1 MNQNNFY
8 TFDLGLAT
16 VLVTMDYELLELDRS
31 NPKKVRFEF
40 KREKNIE
47 QVMADYFD
55 DKIKLPA
62 QTLFNNQKN
71 LKSVLRLLN
80 KLIF

>member
-1 MNQNNFY
+1 MIMNQNEFS

-16 VLVTMDYELLELDRS
+16 VLITLGYELLKLDKS
-31 NPKKVRFEF
+31 NPKKVRFVF

-47 QVMADYFD
+47 QTMTDYFN

-71 LKSVLRLLN
+71 LKSRLYSGA
-80 KLIF
+80 

>member
-1 MNQNNFY
+1 MSQNNFY

-16 VLVTMDYELLELDRS
+16 VLVTMGYELLELDRS

-40 KREKNIE
+40 KRERNIE

-55 DKIKLPA
+55 DKIKLPV

-71 LKSVLRLLN
+71 LKNRIYSGA
-80 KLIF
+80 

>member
-1 MNQNNFY
+1 MNQNKFS

-16 VLVTMDYELLELDRS
+16 VLVMFDYELLELDRS
-31 NPKKVRFEF
+31 NPKRVRFVF
-40 KREKNIE
+40 KRGKDIEKI
-47 QVMADYFD
+47 MSDYFN

-71 LKSVLRLLN
+71 LKNRIYSDA
-80 KLIF
+80 

>member
-1 MNQNNFY
+1 MTQNEFS

-16 VLVTMDYELLELDRS
+16 ILVTLGYELLELDRS
-31 NPKKVRFEF
+31 NPKKVRFIF

-47 QVMADYFD
+47 EVMSDYFN

-71 LKSVLRLLN
+71 LKNRIYSGA
-80 KLIF
+80 

>member
-1 MNQNNFY
+1 MDQNEFS

-31 NPKKVRFEF
+31 TPKKVRFIF

-47 QVMADYFD
+47 GVMADYFN

-71 LKSVLRLLN
+71 LKN
-80 KLIF
+80 YIYTGA

>member
-1 MNQNNFY
+1 MNQNEFSS
-8 TFDLGLAT
+8 FDLGLAT
-16 VLVTMDYELLELDRS
+16 VLITLDYELLKLDRS
-31 NPKKVRFEF
+31 IPKKVRFVF

-47 QVMADYFD
+47 GIMTDYFN

-71 LKSVLRLLN
+71 LKSRLYCGA
-80 KLIF
+80 

>member
-16 VLVTMDYELLELDRS
+16 VLVTMRYELLDMDKS

-47 QVMADYFD
+47 KVMTDYFD

-62 QTLFNNQKN
+62 QTLFNNQKS
-71 LKSVLRLLN
+71 LKNRIYSGA
-80 KLIF
+80 

>member
-16 VLVTMDYELLELDRS
+16 VLVTMGYELLDMDKS

-47 QVMADYFD
+47 KVMTDYFD

-62 QTLFNNQKN
+62 QTLFNNQKS
-71 LKSVLRLLN
+71 LKNRIYSGA
-80 KLIF
+80 